1 MQTEMHGSST
11 EHRGSRLAPLSIRLT
26 AKTAASFYHLS
37 HLISLYFLC
46 VCGMKLLHLNCF
58 NTFLLFFFLLF
69 ISPRNW
75 TLDPEESE
83 LAAVGSRM
91 LFPNCGV
98 MPGSEEMPSSR
109 GPAGVSDLGLGLQSL
124 RLSGW
129 DRPWSSQD
137 TDSHTHPSQVQSSS
151 PSSKY

>member
-1 MQTEMHGSST
+1 
-11 EHRGSRLAPLSIRLT
+11 
-26 AKTAASFYHLS
+26 
-37 HLISLYFLC
+37 
-46 VCGMKLLHLNCF
+46 MKLLYRSCF
-58 NTFLLFFFLLF
+58 NTSLLFFNYL
-69 ISPRNW
+69 SYW
-75 TLDPEESE
+75 TLDLEESE

-98 MPGSEEMPSSR
+98 MPGSEEMQSSR

-137 TDSHTHPSQVQSSS
+137 TDSHTHSSQVQSSS